1 MTKKGDDGDRR
12 NKNCPGRRLSDQPH
26 VKAFT
31 IVGKKRCFDTIKEL
45 EELLELARKGKIV
58 GIAYAVLR
66 PRQRYDIGYTGQ
78 FLEYPEAGIGPVY
91 RLLQELG
98 SE

>member
-1 MTKKGDDGDRR
+1 MTATARTRTAQATG
-12 NKNCPGRRLSDQPH
+12 LSGQLH
-26 VKAFT
+26 VKPFT

-45 EELLELARKGKIV
+45 EELLELARKGEIV

-78 FLEYPEAGIGPVY
+78 FLEYPDPE
-91 RLLQELG
+91 
-98 SE
+98 